1 MGFIKAFT
9 GALGGTFADQWQ
21 DFYMPRQDVPATAA
35 LFQAVPQGQN
45 NGRGENTREMKILSV
60 MVVKLLFQKELH

>member
-9 GALGGTFADQWQ
+9 GAFSGTFADQWQ

-35 LFQAVPQGQN
+35 LFQAVRKVRMQDEEKIQ
-45 NGRGENTREMKILSV
+45 REAKILSV
-60 MVVKLLFQKELH
+60 MVVKL

>member
-21 DFYMPRQDVPATAA
+21 DFYMPRQDVP
-35 LFQAVPQGQN
+35 LLLLYSKQYHKDKIMVVERIQ
-45 NGRGENTREMKILSV
+45 RKMKILSV